1 MYTSLLHNYVPA
13 HLLAFLHF
21 GFICVFPCLPYF
33 LQCVFALLY
42 CFLAPNYSLLHIV
55 DVLQILVGLSAS
67 SSVLFF
73 CRCAFFFV
81 VLEVFGYLSF
91 VFRFLFVNVYK
102 SDPCASY
109 FGSELNLEMD

>member
-55 DVLQILVGLSAS
+55 DVLQILVGLPAS
-67 SSVLFF
+67 SSVLFLPF
-73 CRCAFFFV
+73 CLLFRC
-81 VLEVFGYLSF
+81 FGGFRIFNFCVSF
-91 VFRFLFVNVYK
+91 SFCVR
-102 SDPCASY
+102 
-109 FGSELNLEMD
+109 